1 MEQWS
6 LIVSLTVFITVFITV
21 ICFYTESEL
30 LPATETVN
38 ASAVEVP
45 ENQATLAMTN
55 PGSTSLEEQQQ
66 DHLRQ
71 IQLLQ
76 QKLQE
81 QQRINEQQQQQLR
94 QQQLLPPGVVT
105 VPQETQPPHQTEGST
120 SAIVESQR
128 SSIPPTVVGQQ
139 RPKFQL
145 QPEVY
150 AQIQALT
157 GENYHGLMNFPTN
170 SRIVLDCIVFV
181 ILCSVICLE
190 NLAILSTKQL
200 QTNQS

>member
-1 MEQWS
+1 M
-6 LIVSLTVFITVFITV
+6 

-66 DHLRQ
+66 EHLRQ

-120 SAIVESQR
+120 SAMAESQR

-139 RPKFQL
+139 QPKFQL

-157 GENYHGLMNFPTN
+157 GENYHGLMNFPKN
-170 SRIVLDCIVFV
+170 SIIVLDCIVFV
-181 ILCSVICLE
+181 IPCSVICLE